1 MVQQKLSTP
10 DELFHFQLRSAT
22 TMEQHSLEALAE
34 LRAAAKDAKIK
45 KLFRHHSDETREQIE
60 NLSKAFA
67 LLEWKESSAPHP
79 ATTGISKQAASLLE
93 RTAGKLHNQVA
104 LTSALGNE
112 HFEISAYQAMILQA
126 RSLDLG
132 EVAELLT
139 ANLDQETH
147 TSEELYSTLEE
158 LLA

>member
-1 MVQQKLSTP
+1 
-10 DELFHFQLRSAT
+10 
-22 TMEQHSLEALAE
+22 
-34 LRAAAKDAKIK
+34 
-45 KLFRHHSDETREQIE
+45 
-60 NLSKAFA
+60 
-67 LLEWKESSAPHP
+67 
-79 ATTGISKQAASLLE
+79 
-93 RTAGKLHNQVA
+93 
-104 LTSALGNE
+104 
-112 HFEISAYQAMILQA
+112 MILQA